1 MIDAAFDHIVSD
13 PQTPAE
19 TQPQAPNDM
28 LWEDDWPE
36 PSDGDFGANPVYD
49 TGS

>member
-13 PQTPAE
+13 PQPTSETTPGAD
-19 TQPQAPNDM
+19 PNT
-28 LWEDDWPE
+28 LWEEGWPE
-36 PSDGDFGANPVYD
+36 PADADFGANPVYD

>member
-13 PQTPAE
+13 PEPTPD
-19 TQPQAPNDM
+19 TQPVTDPNM

-36 PSDGDFGANPVYD
+36 PADADFGANPVYD